1 MQYGGQA
8 DGVGGEFWDGQGYR
22 YECRLAASCAH
33 TYGKRKVSAEAFTSF
48 GPAFSRYPAN
58 FKRMGDWAMTEGVND
73 FILHVSVSQP
83 SDDDFPGV
91 NAFFGNEFN
100 RKNTWFAHLDLFTT
114 YLRRCCFLLQQG
126 RNVADIAYFIGEDAP
141 KMTGPTE
148 PAPPDGFNF
157 DFINA
162 ETILNSLNVK
172 NGLLT
177 LPDGTSY
184 HILVLPNQ
192 ETMRPELLHKI
203 KQLAA
208 NGATIYGKMPKR
220 SPSLEKDLTPDPSP
234 DLTSGHSPQDRGG
247 VPEKPVS
254 FHNPQIS
261 LEEVFDSLKIKPD
274 CRFIDCD
281 TKMLL
286 QGISFNH
293 RTTDDGDIYFLS
305 NQSKKYVRFDAEFR
319 VSGKYP
325 ELWNPLD
332 GSIRRLQMRDG
343 VVSMEMEADGSAF
356 VVFRKNGKK
365 NENNTDSI
373 TRSDTISY
381 INTPWQLTFQS
392 DSIHRGPAET
402 VVFDSLTDL
411 SQNVDERIKYYSGA
425 ILYKTSFTFHP
436 SPSTFH
442 PSSLYLELDS
452 LVATAK
458 VRINGKYAGGIWAKP
473 YRVEITDFLK
483 ESENI
488 IEIEVVTTWLN
499 RIIGDLRLPD
509 EERRVKIYNDA
520 WYRQPWT
527 ADSDLQAAGIIGKV
541 RIIHKPF
548 L

>member
-177 LPDGTSY
+177 LPNGTSY

-208 NGATIYGKMPKR
+208 DGATIYGKMPKR
-220 SPSLEKDLTPDPSP
+220 SPSLADLTPDPSP
-234 DLTSGHSPQDRGG
+234 KERG
-247 VPEKPVS
+247 VSKPNR
-254 FHNPQIS
+254 FNNPQTS

-281 TKMLL
+281 AKTFL
-286 QGISFNH
+286 QDIAFTH

-325 ELWNPLD
+325 ELWNPSD

-343 VVSMEMEADGSAF
+343 VVSIEMEADGSAF
-356 VVFRKNGKK
+356 VVFRKKERKDIPLLNMPFFEKMAYL
-365 NENNTDSI
+365 D
-373 TRSDTISY
+373 

-411 SQNVDERIKYYSGA
+411 SQNADERIKYYSGA
-425 ILYKTSFTFHP
+425 ILYKTSFTFYP
-436 SPSTFH
+436 LPSTFH
-442 PSSLYLELDS
+442 PFPLYLELDS

-458 VRINGKYAGGIWAKP
+458 VRINGKYAGGMWAKP

-483 ESENI
+483 EGENI

-527 ADSDLQAAGIIGKV
+527 ADSPLQPAGLFGTITLYGFGDCK
-541 RIIHKPF
+541 RNY
-548 L
+548 